1 VTSKEKAGLG
11 RPVQQPEV
19 VDHCRQ
25 HKGEACQQGL
35 MGSLQVLVLVA
46 DQIPVEL
53 LGQVRGAEVGLVGIG
68 GEDPHGKEE
77 AGQP

>member
-1 VTSKEKAGLG
+1 
-11 RPVQQPEV
+11 
-19 VDHCRQ
+19 
-25 HKGEACQQGL
+25 